1 MAGSPQRQRQERR
14 RPGSASA
21 WPDLPPELLER
32 IVAVLGPRDR
42 VAVRLVC
49 ASWRACVREWFPSDL
64 PFEAPRLLLR
74 RPGAGGG
81 LAFFSLHRRKV
92 LPFAL
97 PASVGAGRCCGH
109 AGGWLAMAFDAD
121 RSVALCNLVTGRSV
135 AVPPPPVF
143 PVSKVVLSGPP
154 TSTSPCWVAAALG
167 RTGTV
172 ALLQPAVSGAWMT
185 IGAEEGRR
193 HGGFRDVAFWSG
205 RLCALGYDGAV
216 LAFRGDLRA
225 RAAAVSVLREAE
237 HALGG
242 LHDWRWRLY
251 LVESDGEL
259 LMVRKLYTVAMAWNL
274 DMEAV
279 DAQVEVRVLL
289 SEGERR
295 WGLMEEAPGRAVFV
309 GSVASAVVAVDLYPA
324 AGLRESC
331 VYLARREVEMLAPHA
346 ICEYSMEEEEM
357 RGVPVDGGH
366 STDVEPVWITPVV

>member
-1 MAGSPQRQRQERR
+1 MASPQRRRPCIPQERR
-14 RPGSASA
+14 GSASA

-49 ASWRACVREWFPSDL
+49 VSWRACVRERFPSDL

-74 RPGAGGG
+74 RPGVGGG

-109 AGGWLAMAFDAD
+109 TGGWLAMAFDAD
-121 RSVALCNLVTGRSV
+121 RSMALCNLVTGQSV

-154 TSTSPCWVAAALG
+154 TSPCWIAAALG

-185 IGAEEGRR
+185 IGVEEGAR
-193 HGGFRDVAFWSG
+193 HGGFRDMAFWSG

-225 RAAAVSVLREAE
+225 RAAAVSVLREADYPVDD
-237 HALGG
+237 
-242 LHDWRWRLY
+242 LHGIWRRRRDRLY

-259 LMVRKLYTVAMAWNL
+259 LVVRKLYRVWGNG
-274 DMEAV
+274 AV
-279 DAQVEVRVLL
+279 DAQVEVQVLL
-289 SEGERR
+289 SAGERK
-295 WGLMEEAPGRAVFV
+295 WGLMDETPGRAVFV
-309 GSVASAVVAVDLYPA
+309 GSVASAVVAVELYPA

-331 VYLARREVEMLAPHA
+331 VYLAQREVEMLAPHA

-357 RGVPVDGGH
+357 RGVPIAGGH
-366 STDVEPVWITPVV
+366 SADVEPVWIIPFV